1 MSNSNSRPNNGI
13 YGKTNSSSGSR
24 SNISSGSTRGG
35 SSGGGSRG
43 GSSGGGSRGGGID

>member
-1 MSNSNSRPNNGI
+1 MSNSNSRPHNGN
-13 YGKTNSSSGSR
+13 YGKSNFSSGRS
-24 SNISSGSTRGG
+24 SNISSGSRGG